1 MGIYQ
6 RGKHFFEKYER
17 HISSVALIGG
27 FIIDNLTLTRVDY
40 WLDHAFI
47 LIHLVI
53 LSVGILMLNAI
64 EMKEVRGKYSGF
76 FHAVLPTVMQFSFG
90 ALFSAFSVLYTR
102 SASFTTGGI
111 FLIILFGLLIG
122 NEFLKEKYRI
132 LAFQVALLSLV
143 TYLYLI
149 FLIPLGLSRVGDLIF
164 ILSGVATLVSV
175 WLYVL
180 LLRKVAPARFHKS
193 KYMMYAGILA
203 VFVVVNGSYFLN
215 LIPPIPLALKSS
227 GVYHSV
233 IHNGDAYVV
242 QTETYPWYSHI
253 DPYDDITIRHGE
265 PIFVFTSI
273 YSPSKFALNVVHS
286 WEYFDNESRRWKPV
300 SQVAFNAVGGRA
312 DGYRGYSEK
321 ENVFPGLWRV
331 SVKTSGGR
339 VIGRVLFN
347 IIEASTTPEL
357 HEETL

>member
-6 RGKHFFEKYER
+6 RAKHFFERYER

-40 WLDHAFI
+40 WLDHVFI
-47 LIHLVI
+47 LVHLVI
-53 LSVGILMLNAI
+53 LPVGILMLNAI
-64 EMKEVRGKYSGF
+64 EMKEARGKYSTF

-122 NEFLKEKYRI
+122 NEFLKERYRI

-164 ILSGVATLVSV
+164 VLSGVATLVLI

-180 LLRKVAPARFHKS
+180 LLRKVAPIRFHKS
-193 KYMMYAGILA
+193 KYYMYIGIAL
-203 VFVVVNGSYFLN
+203 VFAVVNGAYFLN
-215 LIPPIPLALKSS
+215 FIPPIPISLKES

-233 IHNGDAYVV
+233 VRENDTYTAL
-242 QTETYPWYSHI
+242 TETYPWYSHI
-253 DPYDDITIRHGE
+253 DPYDDITIQKGE
-265 PIFVFTSI
+265 PVFVFTSI
-273 YSPSKFALNVVHS
+273 YSPSKFALSVVHS
-286 WEYFDNESRRWKPV
+286 WEYFDDESRRWKPV
-300 SQVAFNAVGGRA
+300 SEISFNTVGGRVG
-312 DGYRGYSEK
+312 GYRGYSKK

-331 SVKTSGGR
+331 SVKTAGGR
-339 VIGRVLFN
+339 VVGRVLFN
-347 IIEASTTPEL
+347 IIEANTTPDL